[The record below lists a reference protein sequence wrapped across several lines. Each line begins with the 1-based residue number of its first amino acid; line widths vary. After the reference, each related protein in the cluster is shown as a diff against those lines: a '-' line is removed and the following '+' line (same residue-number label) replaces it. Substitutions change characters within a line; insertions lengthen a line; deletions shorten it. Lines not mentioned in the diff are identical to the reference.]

1 MPKSPQQQIAD
12 QQAQEQLD
20 DMQETQEAQDAAA
33 TETVP
38 GDQLA
43 AVQPPAPEPV
53 RGNPSLAD
61 ETPLE
66 EQPELLARVQDPH
79 AANRPE
85 VKTAVFTN
93 SYGGKVRAAV

>member
-1 MPKSPQQQIAD
+1 MPKSPTDIIND
-12 QQAQEQLD
+12 QQAREQLD
-20 DMQETQEAQDAAA
+20 DMQETNSAQDAVA
-33 TETVP
+33 TEATP

-43 AVQPPAPEPV
+43 QTFAQAPDPV
-53 RGNPSLAD
+53 RGDPSLQD

-66 EQPELLARVQDPH
+66 EQPEMLGRIQDPH
-79 AANRPE
+79 AASKPE